1 MQKEKHDLHSA
12 WNPQKNVWKWNGHF
26 EVRPSLLFLF
36 RFIVSR
42 GKRIV
47 FGVTR
52 IPRIATDAH
61 SYSRKTINKH
71 DILTPK
77 LTNSPSMTFC
87 ATNLKVYHAIV
98 DMNQTSFCPQN
109 CKLSQMQLLSLTGN
123 WDLISQ
129 IRKAL
134 KGQVSEWVSNQGNN
148 WGEKLFKYF
157 SWRLILLKL
166 REILA

>member
-1 MQKEKHDLHSA
+1 
-12 WNPQKNVWKWNGHF
+12 
-26 EVRPSLLFLF
+26 
-36 RFIVSR
+36 
-42 GKRIV
+42 
-47 FGVTR
+47 
-52 IPRIATDAH
+52 
-61 SYSRKTINKH
+61 
-71 DILTPK
+71 
-77 LTNSPSMTFC
+77 MTFC

-134 KGQVSEWVSNQGNN
+134 KGQVSEWESNQGNN

-166 REILA
+166 RDISLMLKNLSFQIFFLEHGADESRDWIWHVSCAVSLNLTQQHCLVCLVFYRQLTQLFYIVVSVVFYCNQAVLHVIS